1 MKILITDAATLSCN
15 GDVSLEVFNTFGNV
29 LVYNNISREELMSQV
44 ADADV
49 ILCNKTVID
58 REVFALA
65 QNLKF
70 IGTFAT
76 GYNNIDIKTASSKG
90 VVVSN
95 APEYS
100 TNAVVQQVIGY
111 ILLHYTKIA
120 QYDSFVKQNGWKT
133 SELFS
138 PLVFPTDEVFGKT
151 IGIIG
156 YGSIGRAVAKAAEG
170 LGMKVQVYTRTPRE
184 KGVNYLSLEELLATS
199 DVITMHCPL
208 NEQSADMMNK
218 ETFAM
223 VKKGAFFINTA
234 RGGVVDEEALKDA
247 LKEGIL
253 SGAAVDVLKTEPMAA
268 DCVLAEAPNIMITP
282 HSAWAPLTT
291 RKRLVGLVAE
301 NLEAFIKGEP
311 KNVVNL

>member
-15 GDVSLEVFNTFGNV
+15 GDISLEVFNTFGNV

-44 ADADV
+44 ADTDV

-268 DCVLAEAPNIMITP
+268 DCVLAEAPNIIITP